1 MKVQDVMTSPA
12 HSCSPEVTLAAAA
25 RAMSD
30 YGCGAL
36 PVLDDGGR
44 PIGILTDRDVC
55 RAIAAGNRFAAAVRV
70 HEAMTPNPTNC
81 QPAMPIAQALEIMA
95 ERKIRRLPVVDAQ
108 GRLVGIVSLADIVSG
123 VHDSQWIASPLLR
136 QLVAATRQSAA
147 SRSVRSI
154 SDQVPN

>member
-12 HSCSPEVTLAAAA
+12 HSCSPEVSLAAAA
-25 RAMSD
+25 RTMSD

-36 PVLDDGGR
+36 PVLGSGGH

-55 RAIAAGNRFAAAVRV
+55 RAIAAGTRFAAAVRV
-70 HEAMTPNPTNC
+70 REAMTLNPTTC
-81 QPAMPIAQALEIMA
+81 EPAMPLGHALEIMG

-123 VHDSQWIASPLLR
+123 VQDTQWIASPLLR

-147 SRSVRSI
+147 LRPMHPV
-154 SDQVPN
+154 SDRATD

>member
-12 HSCSPEVTLAAAA
+12 HSCSPEVSLASAA
-25 RAMSD
+25 RTMSD
-30 YGCGAL
+30 YNCGAL
-36 PVLDDGGR
+36 PVLDNGGH

-55 RAIAAGNRFAAAVRV
+55 RAVALGTRFAGATRVRDV
-70 HEAMTPNPTNC
+70 MTPNPTIC
-81 QPAMPIAQALEIMA
+81 QPALPLGEALEVMA
-95 ERKIRRLPVVDAQ
+95 ARKIRRLPVVDAQ

-147 SRSVRSI
+147 FRPWRTI
-154 SDQVPN
+154 SDQPPN